1 MFIAKDKEGNCVMIE
16 EAVQA
21 GEYFCPLC
29 GGALIVK
36 AKSSE
41 AVSAHFAHKS
51 RRECDSWHYDMSEW
65 HREWQNYFPKE
76 CQEVPVQK
84 DGVKHRAD
92 VLINNT
98 VIEFQHSPIKAEEI
112 AERNRFY
119 TECGYKM
126 VWVFDAEGKI
136 KNINEAAGTL
146 DPLLCA
152 ETDLCWEKEQQE
164 FSLKIPENVTI
175 YLQYRTNILGSK
187 RPGEEFE
194 VMLLL
199 KQVNSKQI
207 MFYKTNDWDEK
218 SNKVVGNYIFIWN
231 FLKEYGALP
240 DDPSFPPIPTITEIK
255 QIIEKWRAYQ
265 QQIRNKQYQQVVRK
279 PLNSFMGVQVIRSG
293 PVVVYS
299 QNPRK
304 RSPQKRR
311 PRRY

>member
-1 MFIAKDKEGNCVMIE
+1 MFIAKDKEGNCVTIE

-119 TECGYKM
+119 TECGYKV
-126 VWVFDAEGKI
+126 VWVFDAVGKI
-136 KNINEAAGTL
+136 KNEFNDTI
-146 DPLLCA
+146 DPLLCD
-152 ETDLCWEKEQQE
+152 ETDLRWKRAKQE
-164 FSLKIPENVTI
+164 FFLKIPENVTI
-175 YLQYRTNILGSK
+175 YLQYRTSISNPKYAG
-187 RPGEEFE
+187 REFDI
-194 VMLLL
+194 LLL
-199 KQVNSKQI
+199 MKSVGAKQI
-207 MFYKTNDWDEK
+207 VFYKTNDWYEK
-218 SNKVVGNYIFIWN
+218 PNKIVGSYIFIWN

-240 DDPSFPPIPTITEIK
+240 DDPSFPPIHTITEIK
-255 QIIEKWRAYQ
+255 QSIEKWRAYQ
-265 QQIRNKQYQQVVRK
+265 QQIRNKQYQRVVRK
-279 PLNSFMGVQVIRSG
+279 PLNPLMIR
-293 PVVVYS
+293 PVVRLVPMIGYPS
-299 QNPRK
+299 TPRK
-304 RSPQKRR
+304 KSSGKRR

>member
-1 MFIAKDKEGNCVMIE
+1 MFIAKDKEGNCVTIE

-65 HREWQNYFPKE
+65 HRKWQNCFPKE

-119 TECGYKM
+119 TECGYKV
-126 VWVFDAEGKI
+126 VWVFDAVGKI
-136 KNINEAAGTL
+136 KNEFNDTI
-146 DPLLCA
+146 DPLLCD
-152 ETDLCWEKEQQE
+152 ETDLRWKRAKQE
-164 FSLKIPENVTI
+164 FFLKIPENVTI
-175 YLQYRTNILGSK
+175 YLQYRTSISNPK
-187 RPGEEFE
+187 YPG
-194 VMLLL
+194 
-199 KQVNSKQI
+199 
-207 MFYKTNDWDEK
+207 
-218 SNKVVGNYIFIWN
+218 
-231 FLKEYGALP
+231 
-240 DDPSFPPIPTITEIK
+240 
-255 QIIEKWRAYQ
+255 R
-265 QQIRNKQYQQVVRK
+265 
-279 PLNSFMGVQVIRSG
+279 
-293 PVVVYS
+293 
-299 QNPRK
+299 
-304 RSPQKRR
+304 
-311 PRRY
+311 